1 MDVVYFFI
9 MLLKIF
15 NLIFYEYVNGRMF
28 FNEIRCYYEFF
39 FMLGYDCMRKCGLII
54 ENFYVVLVFF
64 LIILFLNFKGFY

>member
-1 MDVVYFFI
+1 
-9 MLLKIF
+9 
-15 NLIFYEYVNGRMF
+15 MF